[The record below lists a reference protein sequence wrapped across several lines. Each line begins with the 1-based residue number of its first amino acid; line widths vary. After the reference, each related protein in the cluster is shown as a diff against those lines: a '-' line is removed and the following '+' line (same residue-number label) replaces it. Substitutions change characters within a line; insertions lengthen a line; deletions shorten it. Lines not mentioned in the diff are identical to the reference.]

1 MCSFVLREVEE
12 NCTIPMVTYP
22 DRKRQAIGRMQIGIT
37 DDCEGF
43 WAWGHQPNGIG
54 KMEEVGEMSLTT

>member
-1 MCSFVLREVEE
+1 
-12 NCTIPMVTYP
+12 
-22 DRKRQAIGRMQIGIT
+22 MQIGIT

-54 KMEEVGEMSLTT
+54 KMEEVGEMTLYHFTQADEWITGYLDEIVEESLKAWIKRL